1 MITPLDFCLNTEQ
14 EGWQET
20 VFSGFASLKES
31 STPYFPP
38 FLKNT
43 KGGRGDLSWAVFV
56 GGELVASLERSEA
69 VFPLDTDTGS
79 GALAL

>member
-1 MITPLDFCLNTEQ
+1 MLNKDGRKTA
-14 EGWQET
+14 
-20 VFSGFASLKES
+20 FSGFVSLKES
-31 STPYFPP
+31 SPPHLPP

-56 GGELVASLERSEA
+56 GGELVASLERSKA